1 MKEKEK
7 AGRRRVSIWF
17 LVILGV
23 AIGFMIKNVEAG
35 LVIGLIIGLLG
46 GSLAGGKR

>member
-7 AGRRRVSIWF
+7 AGRRKVGIWF

-23 AIGFMIKNVEAG
+23 AIGFMIKNVKAG
-35 LVIGLIIGLLG
+35 LLLGLIIGLLA
-46 GSLAGGKR
+46 GSLAGRK